1 VESAHVGSG
10 IVTASAAKARAPSV
24 TRTDVEDFLYLE
36 AALLDDWKLTE
47 WLELFVPGA
56 RYLVPPAGSNDDVD
70 PATTL
75 FYVAD
80 DYHRLTERVK
90 RLGKKN
96 AHVEFPHSRCRR
108 MVSNVRI
115 VDGSDESFVATSN
128 FVTYRS
134 KRGVTETYLGHHRY
148 ELCVDG
154 NAIKIRKKTSFLDTD
169 DINAQGKVSII
180 L

>member
-1 VESAHVGSG
+1 MSAP
-10 IVTASAAKARAPSV
+10 AAKAQALTV
-24 TRTDVEDFLYLE
+24 TRAELEDFLYQE
-36 AALLDDWKLTE
+36 AALLDEWRLDE
-47 WLELFVPGA
+47 WLTLFVSGA
-56 RYLVPPAGSNDDVD
+56 RYLVPPAGSDDDVD

-115 VDGSDESFVATSN
+115 LGGTNDSFMATSN

-134 KRGVTETYLGHHRY
+134 KRGLTETYLGHHRY
-148 ELCVDG
+148 ELCVDAG
-154 NAIKIRKKTSFLDTD
+154 AIKIRKKTSFIDTD

>member
-1 VESAHVGSG
+1 MSARVAESAL
-10 IVTASAAKARAPSV
+10 SV
-24 TRTDVEDFLYLE
+24 TRADVEDFLYRE
-36 AALLDDWKLTE
+36 AALLDDWQLTE
-47 WLELFVPGA
+47 WLALFEPGA

-115 VDGSDESFVATSN
+115 LGGTDASFEATSN

-148 ELCVDG
+148 ELCCDG
-154 NAIKIRKKTSFLDTD
+154 STIRIRKKTSFLDTD

-180 L
+180 V